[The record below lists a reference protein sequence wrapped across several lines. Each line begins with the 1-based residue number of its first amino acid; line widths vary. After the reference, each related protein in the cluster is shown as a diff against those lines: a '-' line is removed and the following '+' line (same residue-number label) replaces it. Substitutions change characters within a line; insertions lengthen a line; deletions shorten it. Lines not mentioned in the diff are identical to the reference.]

1 VNSITIGIPL
11 VVNRANILNVTDG
24 VSGLPV
30 RPQGFEVYPE
40 GYALLFDKVV
50 NVLYRDERVR
60 GLWLHGAFGRGAA
73 DAASDMDV
81 SVAVIDD
88 AFDGFAESW
97 RDWLAD
103 ITPTVNADP
112 IAPGCFFAMTPGCE
126 RFDVISE
133 RVSDLPATNLTRRVT
148 VFDRDDLTATIPAPN
163 DPPPSP
169 DAIAFV
175 IKEAIRTA
183 ANFDTVVVRD
193 DWLLGVVAVQTIQSL
208 LYQLFAE
215 ANKPQPP
222 SGPKQYS
229 FKLSPHHR
237 QQLQALPVP
246 QPDRESVIAAR
257 TAAFALFFAEAP
269 AIAAMNDVPW
279 PDDLERAVRAHLDRN
294 GLGIP
299 QRA

>member
-1 VNSITIGIPL
+1 M
-11 VVNRANILNVTDG
+11 TDG
-24 VSGLPV
+24 VSGLPG
-30 RPQGFEVYPE
+30 RPHGFEVYPE
-40 GYALLFDKVV
+40 GYGPLFDKVV

-60 GLWLHGAFGRGAA
+60 GLWLHGAFGRDAA

-81 SVAVIDD
+81 SIAVTDD

-112 IAPGCFFAMTPGCE
+112 IAPGCFYAMTPGCE

-133 RVSDLPATNLTRRVT
+133 RVSDLPATNLTRRAT
-148 VFDRDDLTATIPAPN
+148 VFDRDNLTATIPAPN
-163 DPPPSP
+163 DPPPSA
-169 DAIAFV
+169 DKIALV

-193 DWLLGVVAVQTIQSL
+193 DWLMGVVAVQTIHAL

-215 ANKPQPP
+215 ANKPQPS

-229 FKLSPHHR
+229 FKLSPQHR

-257 TAAFALFFAEAP
+257 TAAFTLFFSEAP
-269 AIAAMNDVPW
+269 AIAATNGVPW
-279 PDDLERAVRAHLDRN
+279 PNDLERTVRAHLDRN
-294 GLGIP
+294 GLGLP
-299 QRA
+299 QRPD